1 MLGARASG
9 AQAALGRVSEA
20 KRILNGA
27 GGEAAQVGCVDQ
39 ELEACLFLGET
50 EIADRDPAGAERLQA
65 LAREAEERG
74 FLFIARRAKEALEQ
88 R

>member
-1 MLGARASG
+1 M
-9 AQAALGRVSEA
+9 
-20 KRILNGA
+20 
-27 GGEAAQVGCVDQ
+27 GCVDQ